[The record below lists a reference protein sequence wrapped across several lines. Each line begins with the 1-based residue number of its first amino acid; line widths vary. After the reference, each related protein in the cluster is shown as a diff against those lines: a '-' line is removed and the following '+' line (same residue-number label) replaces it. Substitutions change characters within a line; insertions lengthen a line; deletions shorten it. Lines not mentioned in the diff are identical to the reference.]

1 METLLNCSTINC
13 SNTTTTN
20 KTEPEVYNKLSSPGI
35 FLTIYILFFLFAVI
49 GNGLVCWIVLTNRR
63 MHDSTNILLVN
74 LALSD
79 LLLALATTFQVAD
92 LAVKDLNLGKYFDN
106 SFILQFTKY
115 EFHGVSNIDFLMFVI
130 VYSNES
136 NHD

>member
-1 METLLNCSTINC
+1 
-13 SNTTTTN
+13 
-20 KTEPEVYNKLSSPGI
+20 
-35 FLTIYILFFLFAVI
+35 
-49 GNGLVCWIVLTNRR
+49 

-92 LAVKDLNLGKYFDN
+92 LAVKDLNLGKHFDN

-115 EFHGVSNIDFLMFVI
+115 EFHGVSNTDFLMFVI
-130 VYSNES
+130 VYSNDS
-136 NHD
+136 NYD

>member
-92 LAVKDLNLGKYFDN
+92 LAVKDLNLGKHFDN

-115 EFHGVSNIDFLMFVI
+115 ECPCLNK
-130 VYSNES
+130 
-136 NHD
+136 

>member
-1 METLLNCSTINC
+1 MQGLTNCSTNC
-13 SNTTTTN
+13 TNTTSN
-20 KTEPEVYNKLSSPGI
+20 KTEPEIYNKLFSVGI
-35 FLTIYILFFLFAVI
+35 FFTIYVLFFLFAVI

-92 LAVKDLNLGKYFDN
+92 FAVKDLNLGK
-106 SFILQFTKY
+106 
-115 EFHGVSNIDFLMFVI
+115 VV
-130 VYSNES
+130 
-136 NHD
+136 